1 MTLRTRAGLVIAT
14 ACGAGYAPVAPGTV
28 GSAVGLLLWLVLP
41 GNLWLQ
47 LLAIVAVSVAG
58 AWSGSVAEGHFNK
71 RDPGQVVVDEV
82 AGMMVTL
89 VLNPI
94 SNPAWM
100 IAAFL
105 LFRAVDIVKPFP
117 VNRLERLPGG
127 IGIMADDL
135 AAGVYAN
142 LALRVGMWALGH
154 LGIGALIYSLNAKV
168 PR

>member
-1 MTLRTRAGLVIAT
+1 VTLRTRASLVIAT

-41 GNLWLQ
+41 GNLWLR
-47 LLAIVAVSVAG
+47 LLAIVVISVAG
-58 AWSGSVAEGHFNK
+58 AWSGSLAETHFNK

-89 VLNPI
+89 VFNPVSSLVWI
-94 SNPAWM
+94 

-105 LFRAVDIVKPFP
+105 LFRAADIVKPFP

-142 LALRVGMWALGH
+142 LALRIGMWAFGQ
-154 LGIGALIYSLNAKV
+154 SV
-168 PR
+168 V